1 MTEKKRR
8 PIPVSK
14 RFEVFK
20 RDNFKCQYCGKSA
33 PEVTL
38 QIDHIKPVSKG
49 GTNTIM
55 NLITACVDCNYGKG
69 AKQLDDNSTIEKQKR
84 QLDELSDRREQMRMM
99 LEWREELAMMVDGQ
113 VDYIESL
120 LEAAF
125 SARLTDNGRKTI
137 KELINKYGFSEV
149 IEAADIG
156 FAKYKTASYAIDK
169 LGGICY
175 NRRFGIKPGGRRNG

>member
-20 RDNFKCQYCGKSA
+20 RDSFKCQYCGKSA

-84 QLDELSDRREQMRMM
+84 QLDELSDRREQMKMM
-99 LEWREELAMMVDGQ
+99 LEWREEIASLIEEQ
-113 VDYIESL
+113 VDYVDGL
-120 LEAAF
+120 LRAAF
-125 SARLTDNGRKTI
+125 SETLSDKGRRTI
-137 KELINKYGFSEV
+137 KELISKYGFSEV
-149 IEAADIG
+149 LQSADIG
-156 FAKYKTASYAIDK
+156 FAKYKSAGYAIDK

-175 NRRFGIKPGGRRNG
+175 NRRFDIKPGGRRNG

>member
-20 RDNFKCQYCGKSA
+20 RDSFKCQYCGKSA

-55 NLITACVDCNYGKG
+55 NLITACADCNYGKG

-84 QLDELSDRREQMRMM
+84 QLDELSDRREQMKMM
-99 LEWREELAMMVDGQ
+99 LEWREEISSLVDSQ
-113 VDYIESL
+113 VDYIDGL
-120 LEAAF
+120 LSAAF
-125 SARLTDNGRKTI
+125 DASLTDEGK
-137 KELINKYGFSEV
+137 KGVKGLISKYGFSEV
-149 IEAADIG
+149 LQAADIG
-156 FAKYKTASYAIDK
+156 FAKYKTASYALDK

-175 NRRFGIKPGGRRNG
+175 NRRFGIKPGGQRNG

>member
-1 MTEKKRR
+1 MKRN
-8 PIPVSK
+8 PIPPKK

-20 RDNFKCQYCGKSA
+20 RDSFKCQYCGKSS

-38 QIDHIKPVSKG
+38 QVDHINPVAKG
-49 GTNTIM
+49 GTNDIM
-55 NLITACVDCNYGKG
+55 NLVTSCAECNLGKG
-69 AKQLDDNSTIEKQKR
+69 AKALDDKSAIEKQKR
-84 QLDELSDRREQMRMM
+84 QLDELNERREQMRMM
-99 LEWREELAMMVDGQ
+99 IEWREELAMMVDGQ

-125 SARLTDNGRKTI
+125 SVRLTDNGRKTI